1 MTSKAAR
8 LTPDLAWRSPAG
20 DPLHARL
27 LPLLGALQSRGTLR
41 AAAEDTGLSYRAAW
55 GLILDAGRA
64 TGAPLAEMQR
74 GRGARL
80 TTFGAQLL
88 KRDLQLR
95 QALAQLDERLGTPPD
110 PGAHSRLQPL
120 RLVASHDPLLAE
132 FCERHARPTGLVSD
146 MAFQGSEASLA
157 AYAGGGADLAGF
169 HSDAHRPAPLLRH
182 LKARRDRLV
191 HFADRTQGLIVARGN
206 PKHLG
211 TLADVARRRALFVNR
226 QKGAGTRV
234 LLDRLLAEAGLA
246 ESRIRGYEHEEYTH
260 LAVAATIAAGRA
272 DVGLGVE
279 AAAAQ
284 FRLDFVP
291 LVHERYWLAVREATL
306 RSAAAQQL
314 LRALRGKPL
323 SRLAHRMPG
332 YDLSGSGEV
341 YRLDEAFG

>member
-1 MTSKAAR
+1 MSSTSR
-8 LTPDLAWRSPAG
+8 LIPDLAWRSAAG
-20 DPLHARL
+20 DVLHARL
-27 LPLLGALQSRGTLR
+27 LPLLAALRTHGTLR
-41 AAAEDTGLSYRAAW
+41 AAAGEAGLSYRAAW
-55 GLILDAGRA
+55 GMILEAGRA

-80 TTFGAQLL
+80 TAFGAQLL

-95 QALAQLDERLGTPPD
+95 QALAQLEERLGTPPD
-110 PGAHSRLQPL
+110 PGAQSGLQPL

-157 AYAGGGADLAGF
+157 TYARGGADLAGF
-169 HSDAHRPAPLLRH
+169 HADDRGPGTLLRH

-191 HFADRTQGLIVARGN
+191 HVADRTQGLIVARGN

-226 QKGAGTRV
+226 QKGAGTRL

-272 DVGLGVE
+272 DAGLGVE

-291 LVHERYWLAVREATL
+291 LVHERYWLAVRESTL
-306 RSAAAQQL
+306 RSSAAQQF

-323 SRLAHRMPG
+323 SRIAHRMPG
-332 YDLSGSGEV
+332 YDISGSGEV
-341 YRLDEAFG
+341 YRIDEAFG